1 MKQEQPAMSRA
12 FADIAFTPSVR
23 AAQERQGAAKSA
35 ERFLSD
41 EIDRRDQL
49 TDNEASFIVE
59 RDGFYLGTVTE
70 DGWPYIQ
77 FRGGPQGFM
86 RVLDEKTIAWADFR
100 GNRQY
105 LSVGNLAANDR
116 VSLFLMDYPN
126 RRRLKLWGRAQIVET
141 SENEGLVKELFPDGY
156 KALPERAVVVT
167 VEAFDWNCPQ
177 PIPQR
182 LTAEEWEAAQVG

>member
-1 MKQEQPAMSRA
+1 
-12 FADIAFTPSVR
+12 
-23 AAQERQGAAKSA
+23 
-35 ERFLSD
+35 
-41 EIDRRDQL
+41 
-49 TDNEASFIVE
+49 
-59 RDGFYLGTVTE
+59 
-70 DGWPYIQ
+70 
-77 FRGGPQGFM
+77 M

-167 VEAFDWNCPQ
+167 VEAFDWKCPQ
-177 PIPQR
+177 HIPQR

>member
-1 MKQEQPAMSRA
+1 MSRA

-167 VEAFDWNCPQ
+167 VEAFDWNCPL